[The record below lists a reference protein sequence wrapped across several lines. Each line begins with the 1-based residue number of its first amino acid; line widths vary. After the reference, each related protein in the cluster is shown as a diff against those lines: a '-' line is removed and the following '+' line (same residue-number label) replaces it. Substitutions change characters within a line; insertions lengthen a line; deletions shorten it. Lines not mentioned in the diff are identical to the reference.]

1 MKTAVLV
8 APFFQENTLRYLAEL
23 AKLPETRAVVISQDA
38 ATRIPEALRAQV
50 DGHFRVDD
58 CLDGGQLAEACRKI
72 GHVDRVLG
80 VLEQLQLPIA
90 IARERCGIEGMWRE
104 AARNFRDKAVM
115 KDVLRAHD
123 LPCARHKLVESD
135 GDAWQ
140 LIAEVGY
147 PIILKPVDGLGS
159 RGTYR
164 IRNDEELRQALKGLK
179 PSIDR
184 PLQAEEFVTG
194 EENTFE
200 TVTIHGKPVW
210 HSGTHYL
217 PGPLEVLENPWMQ
230 YCVVLPREANQG
242 EFKAFIP
249 TNTAAL
255 AALGMETG
263 LSHME
268 WFLRADGRACISEV
282 GARPPGVQIM
292 PMMSIAHDT
301 DMIANWT
308 RLMVHDQ
315 FEPVT
320 RKFAV
325 GAAFFRGQGKGS
337 RVLAVH
343 GIAQANEEVGAYV
356 VDRLLPRAGQSAAS
370 SYEGEGW
377 AIVKA
382 DDTKTVMHAL
392 KRLISLVRVELG

>member
-1 MKTAVLV
+1 M
-8 APFFQENTLRYLAEL
+8 
-23 AKLPETRAVVISQDA
+23 VISQDA
-38 ATRIPEALRAQV
+38 ATKIPEPLRAQV

-58 CLDGGQLAEACRKI
+58 CLDGEQLAQACRKI
-72 GHVDRVLG
+72 GQVDRVLG

-104 AARNFRDKAVM
+104 AARNFRDKAAM

-135 GDAWQ
+135 GDAWE
-140 LIAEVGY
+140 LIGEVGY

-164 IRNDEELRQALKGLK
+164 IRNDEELKQALKGLK

-200 TVTIHGKPVW
+200 TVTINGAPVW

-230 YCVVLPREANQG
+230 YCVVLPREANQA
-242 EFKAFIP
+242 EFKAFAA

-255 AALGMETG
+255 AALGMKTG

-282 GARPPGVQIM
+282 GARP
-292 PMMSIAHDT
+292 
-301 DMIANWT
+301 
-308 RLMVHDQ
+308 
-315 FEPVT
+315 
-320 RKFAV
+320 
-325 GAAFFRGQGKGS
+325 
-337 RVLAVH
+337 LAC
-343 GIAQANEEVGAYV
+343 
-356 VDRLLPRAGQSAAS
+356 RSCR
-370 SYEGEGW
+370 
-377 AIVKA
+377 
-382 DDTKTVMHAL
+382 
-392 KRLISLVRVELG
+392 